1 MSRRSSVRK
10 CPPAV
15 GATEGQS
22 TALEACA
29 NPTYG
34 TDLATGKHFRGWPDF
49 TGNNRRSGS
58 AGTSEDNVQPIWEWP
73 KRGGEIRAGVKLYR
87 GTRYL
92 DVRWWIASPFGF
104 RPTQK
109 GVTIPLEAVRDFTEA
124 LCAYEAGCRS
134 EAA

>member
-1 MSRRSSVRK
+1 MTRRSEKK

-29 NPTYG
+29 SPTYG
-34 TDLATGKHFRGWPDF
+34 TVPATGKRFPTLPVL
-49 TGNNRRSGS
+49 TGSNRRSGS
-58 AGTSEDNVQPIWEWP
+58 GGASDDDVQPIWDWP
-73 KRGGEIRAGVKLYR
+73 KRGGEIRAGMKVYR

-92 DVRWWIASPFGF
+92 DVRWWIASPRGF

-109 GVTIPLEAVRDFTEA
+109 GVTIPLEAVGDFSEA
-124 LCAYEAGCRS
+124 LCAYEAASRS